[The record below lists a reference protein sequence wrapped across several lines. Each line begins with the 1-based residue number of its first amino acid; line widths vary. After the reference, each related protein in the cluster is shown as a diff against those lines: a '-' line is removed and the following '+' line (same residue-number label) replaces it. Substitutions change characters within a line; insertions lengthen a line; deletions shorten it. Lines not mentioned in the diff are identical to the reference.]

1 MRVRPGAE
9 DAVVDTDDGLVVEGA
24 APGRPVV
31 VTSRVNV
38 GGLSWVCRGDY
49 VAGAD
54 GVVDTSRDPSV
65 GGDYHGVDPYGL
77 LWSADAGR
85 LDLASLR
92 PMRIA
97 VTAVSGDDVADAA
110 YERRWVREVV
120 QVSEVGDDG
129 IVGRL
134 HLPAG
139 DAMPGLVIVGGSDGG
154 LGGPAYA
161 ALLAN
166 HGVAALSLAYWNHP
180 GLPDSLHDIEV
191 ELVGR
196 ACAWLRARPGVR
208 DERPSVLGISRGG
221 ELAMLAGS
229 LMPER
234 VGSVI
239 SLVGSGVV
247 WGAVGTGDDNDTG
260 WRFAGEPV
268 PQMYEWEDDPDR
280 GLEDPEMV
288 AAAEIPV
295 ERIDGR
301 LLLLTGEDDALW
313 RSTMLS
319 ALAVRRA
326 DRTGAA
332 ERVTHVS
339 YPEAGHFCC
348 APPGF
353 AIQGGSA
360 LHPLDGKP
368 FRVGGTRAGNQ
379 DARVDYW
386 RRIREFLGV

>member
-1 MRVRPGAE
+1 MRVRPGVE
-9 DAVVDTDDGLVVEGA
+9 DSVIDTEDGLVVEEA

-31 VTSRVNV
+31 VTTQVNA
-38 GGLSWVCRGDY
+38 GGQAWACRGEY
-49 VAGAD
+49 VAGVD
-54 GVVDTSRDPSV
+54 GVVVTSHDPSV
-65 GGDYHGVDPYGL
+65 RGTYQGVDPYGL
-77 LWSADAGR
+77 VWGADAGR
-85 LDLASLR
+85 IDLASLD

-97 VTAVSGDDVADAA
+97 VTAKAGDDVADAA
-110 YERRWVREVV
+110 FERRWVREGVH
-120 QVSEVGDDG
+120 VSDISHDG
-129 IVGRL
+129 LVGRL
-134 HLPAG
+134 HLPASDG
-139 DAMPGLVIVGGSDGG
+139 MPGLVVVGGSDGG

-180 GLPDSLHDIEV
+180 GLPDSLHDIDV

-196 ACAWLRARPGVR
+196 ACDWLRARNGVR
-208 DERPSVLGISRGG
+208 DERPTVIGISRGG

-239 SLVGSGVV
+239 GLVGSGVA
-247 WGAVGTGDDNDTG
+247 WGAVGTGDDNDTA
-260 WRFAGEPV
+260 WRFGGRAV
-268 PQMYEWEDDPDR
+268 TQMYEWEDEPDR
-280 GLEDPEMV
+280 GLEDPVMV

-301 LLLLTGEDDALW
+301 LLLLTGQDDALW

-319 ALAVRRA
+319 ELAVHRA
-326 DRTGAA
+326 ERFGAA

-348 APPGF
+348 TPPGF
-353 AIQGGSA
+353 AIQAGSA
-360 LHPLDGKP
+360 LHPVDGMP
-368 FRVGGTRAGNQ
+368 FVVGGTRAGNQ
-379 DARVDYW
+379 AARLGSW